1 MAVKCGNE
9 RCSCC
14 WEWSMVVYLGFIL
27 VVIEVRDASGA
38 GNNPESFLIVFF

>member
-1 MAVKCGNE
+1 MLLLLGVVNG
-9 RCSCC
+9 S
-14 WEWSMVVYLGFIL
+14 VYLGFIL